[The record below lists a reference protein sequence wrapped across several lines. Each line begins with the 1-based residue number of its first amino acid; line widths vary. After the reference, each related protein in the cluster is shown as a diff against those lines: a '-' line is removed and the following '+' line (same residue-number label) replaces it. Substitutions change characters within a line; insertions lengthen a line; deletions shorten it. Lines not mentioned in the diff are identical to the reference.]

1 MTTVNFA
8 KLEILQKNEFD
19 PSISLSIDNFKRKRF
34 NEYFIELIISMLGIN
49 PNLIVS
55 NINYQ
60 NIINYGTLAA

>member
-8 KLEILQKNEFD
+8 KLEILQKNAFD